1 MYILK
6 ERIRDM
12 QVIYRAFDKEFT
24 SEKEALEYEKSK
36 IEENCKFKVGEEVF
50 FLDKIDCRLMQSY
63 IVQIKMNEYDK
74 EFYAVV
80 SGYDGVRR
88 MNDLYKKINPLIYDL
103 RQNMYVV
110 TRPELEMEKTELETK
125 LEKIS
130 DEAEKILNS
139 RVEIVPTTEP
149 SKKKH
154 KKETKMK
161 TTADTKEESDV
172 PSKYTASFNAEPL
185 TSLF

>member
-1 MYILK
+1 
-6 ERIRDM
+6 M

-24 SEKEALEYEKSK
+24 SEKEALEYENSK
-36 IEENCKFKVGEEVF
+36 IEENCKFRVGEEVF

-63 IVQIKMNEYDK
+63 IVQIKINEYDK

-80 SGYDGVRR
+80 AGYDGVLR

-110 TRPELEMEKTELETK
+110 TRPELEMEKTELE
-125 LEKIS
+125 KIS

-139 RVEIVPTTEP
+139 RVEIVPAAEP

-161 TTADTKEESDV
+161 TTADTKDESDV
-172 PSKYTASFNAEPL
+172 PSKYTAPCNAEPL

>member
-1 MYILK
+1 M
-6 ERIRDM
+6 E
-12 QVIYRAFDKEFT
+12 VIYRAFDKEFT

-63 IVQIKMNEYDK
+63 IVQIKINEYDK

-80 SGYDGVRR
+80 AGYDGVLR

-110 TRPELEMEKTELETK
+110 TRPELEKTDLEND

-139 RVEIVPTTEP
+139 RVEIVTTVEP

-172 PSKYTASFNAEPL
+172 PSKYTAPSNAEPL

>member
-1 MYILK
+1 
-6 ERIRDM
+6 M

-24 SEKEALEYEKSK
+24 SEKEALEYENSK
-36 IEENCKFKVGEEVF
+36 IEENCKFRVGEEVF

-63 IVQIKMNEYDK
+63 IVQIKINEYDK

-80 SGYDGVRR
+80 AGYDGVLR

-110 TRPELEMEKTELETK
+110 TRPDLEKTDLETD

-139 RVEIVPTTEP
+139 RVEIVPTAEP

-172 PSKYTASFNAEPL
+172 PSKYTAPCNAEPL